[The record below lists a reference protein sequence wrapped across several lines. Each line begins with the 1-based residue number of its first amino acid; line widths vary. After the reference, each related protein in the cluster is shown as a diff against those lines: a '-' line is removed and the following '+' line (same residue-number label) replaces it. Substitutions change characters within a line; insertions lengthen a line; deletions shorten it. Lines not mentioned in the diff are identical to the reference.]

1 MGIFSRRTKALRCG
15 AHTQELSVRPHSGQ
29 TSLQDERESYKKE
42 GYDNDTYQVL
52 DIVVIKTGKY
62 VLLSYPSY
70 RWEN

>member
-1 MGIFSRRTKALRCG
+1 MSCG
-15 AHTQELSVRPHSGQ
+15 AHTQELSVWPHNGQ